1 MPVEFAFI
9 GAGGIATQHL
19 DHIEDHDEAT
29 VVAVCDID
37 EDVAAEAA
45 EPFDA
50 ETYTD
55 HEALYEAGGFDAVV
69 IAVPPFAH
77 EDQEKLAA
85 EHGVDLFVE
94 KPLALDAETAREN
107 EEAIENADIISQVG
121 HMARYADSVQRA
133 HELIDDRT
141 LAMVDGHWWSGLPGD
156 SDHWWR
162 RKELSGGQIIEQATH
177 TYDIVRYFAGDVD
190 TVRAAGAQK
199 VHTDAIDFDDATSA
213 TMTHEDGTVSTVT
226 ATSTGDQDSAHEV
239 QLIGDG
245 FSLHIDLWGD
255 TLSGAVDGEEV
266 DFEGESGTYAPEM
279 DAFIEAVQTRDD
291 SGLHS
296 PYKDA
301 RKTFE
306 TTLAV
311 DRALDSGEPEEVGE

>member
-9 GAGGIATQHL
+9 GAGGIAQQHL
-19 DHIEDHDEAT
+19 DHIEDHDDAT
-29 VVAVCDID
+29 VVAVCDVD
-37 EDVAAEAA
+37 EEVAEAAA

-50 ETYTD
+50 DTYTN
-55 HEALYEAGGFDAVV
+55 HEELYEEGGFDAVV
-69 IAVPPFAH
+69 IAIPPFAH
-77 EDQEKLAA
+77 EDQERLAA

-94 KPLALDAETAREN
+94 KPLALDSETAREN
-107 EEAIENADIISQVG
+107 QAAIEDADIVSQVG
-121 HMARYADSVQRA
+121 HMARYSDSVQRA
-133 HELIDDRT
+133 RELVGDRT

-156 SDHWWR
+156 EDHWWR
-162 RKELSGGQIIEQATH
+162 RKDLSGGQIIEQATH

-190 TVRAAGAQK
+190 TVRAAGGQT
-199 VHTDAIDFDDATSA
+199 VHTDAIDFEDATST

-226 ATSTGDQDSAHEV
+226 ATSTGDEDSAHEV

-255 TLSGAVDGEEV
+255 TLSGAVEGEEI
-266 DFEGESGTYAPEM
+266 DFEGEGDTYGPEM
-279 DAFIEAVQTRDD
+279 DAFIEAVQTGDD
-291 SGLHS
+291 SSLHS
-296 PYKDA
+296 PYSDA

-311 DRALDSGEPEEVGE
+311 DRALDSGEPEEVRE